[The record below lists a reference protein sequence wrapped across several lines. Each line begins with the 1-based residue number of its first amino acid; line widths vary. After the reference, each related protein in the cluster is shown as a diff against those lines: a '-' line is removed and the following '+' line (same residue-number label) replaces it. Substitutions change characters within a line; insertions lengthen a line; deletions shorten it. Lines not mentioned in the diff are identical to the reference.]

1 MNLANLSI
9 SYLLKITQKCYL
21 LYNNGEHKCLKD
33 NAAIIKIEVASQW
46 DFYQAK
52 CNKQNHSEFAMTL
65 LEKKSFKYRLRLLP
79 PHFYLK
85 TDVSKKPC
93 KWLAARGLYL
103 AY

>member
-1 MNLANLSI
+1 MQPLSRQSLPDNEIFIKREATKNL
-9 SYLLKITQKCYL
+9 
-21 LYNNGEHKCLKD
+21 
-33 NAAIIKIEVASQW
+33 
-46 DFYQAK
+46 
-52 CNKQNHSEFAMTL
+52 SEFAMTL